1 MPLVTTVTRFKAK
14 TGCVDELV
22 DALRGFDNVNSVSW
36 QILALEENEVVSI
49 NTYDTI
55 EERSNDVVDG
65 LTWLDSVT
73 PLLELYVESRT
84 QAFSGIVL
92 HSNQD

>member
-1 MPLVTTVTRFKAK
+1 MPLVTTATRFKAK
-14 TGCVDELV
+14 TCCVDELV
-22 DALRGFDNVNSVSW
+22 DALRSFDNVNSVSW

-73 PLLELYVESRT
+73 PLLELYGESRT
-84 QAFSGIVL
+84 QAFLGIVL
-92 HSNQD
+92 HSKEG